1 VTDEEIATPQRRT
14 GGEKMKRSE
23 EVMDLVGDGGDGG

>member
-1 VTDEEIATPQRRT
+1 VTDEEIVPPQRGT

-23 EVMDLVGDGGDGG
+23 EVMDLVGGGGDGG